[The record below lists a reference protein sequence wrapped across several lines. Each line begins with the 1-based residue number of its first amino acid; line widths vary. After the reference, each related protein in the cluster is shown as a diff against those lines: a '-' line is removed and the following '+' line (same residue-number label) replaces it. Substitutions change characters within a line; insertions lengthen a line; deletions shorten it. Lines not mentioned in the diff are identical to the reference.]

1 MGILD
6 LTTHFA
12 TVSTTGVG
20 ALIAAWFAWRL
31 WRRLLRAVI
40 ACVVVGLV
48 VYLMF
53 RGVVQQLV
61 RDERAPATSNT
72 GYR

>member
-1 MGILD
+1 MGISD
-6 LTTHFA
+6 LATHFA

-20 ALIAAWFAWRL
+20 SLIAVWFAWRL

-53 RGVVQQLV
+53 PGVVQQLL
-61 RDERAPATSNT
+61 RDERAPATSKT